1 MENIEKQEIKKSP
14 VKPVEIKKRKS
25 FNIEISFGGVSHSDI
40 LFFTKHVGVALK
52 SGLTII
58 EGLEIVEDQAKGKL
72 KKILANIIQITK
84 SGQPFHIALE
94 KYKKYF
100 SPLYINMV
108 KMGEVSGNLEENLEH
123 LAEHM
128 AKTYE
133 LKKKVKSV
141 MIYPSFVMIAL
152 VGLGLAV
159 ATYVFPKILP
169 LFRTIDL
176 KLPLSTRLLI
186 FVAEI
191 FDKYGLY
198 ISLATI
204 AIVFVIIAILRLDA
218 VKPITH
224 RIIIRIPIIKN
235 IIKNFN
241 LASFTRTFGI
251 LLASGIPVDE
261 SLRNSSDAINN
272 RAYKSAILSFIPEVR
287 KGNNISD
294 AILNY
299 PNLFPKITSHMI
311 HVGESTGNLDELL
324 KYLSDYYEQEVD
336 SAMKNLS
343 SILEPVLLIFIGL
356 AVATVAVAI
365 ISPIYQITGGINR

>member
-1 MENIEKQEIKKSP
+1 MGFAGC
-14 VKPVEIKKRKS
+14 V
-25 FNIEISFGGVSHSDI
+25 
-40 LFFTKHVGVALK
+40 VALMYATK
-52 SGLTII
+52 RSEVKII
-58 EGLEIVEDQAKGKL
+58 
-72 KKILANIIQITK
+72 T
-84 SGQPFHIALE
+84 
-94 KYKKYF
+94 
-100 SPLYINMV
+100 
-108 KMGEVSGNLEENLEH
+108 
-123 LAEHM
+123 
-128 AKTYE
+128 
-133 LKKKVKSV
+133 
-141 MIYPSFVMIAL
+141 
-152 VGLGLAV
+152 
-159 ATYVFPKILP
+159 
-169 LFRTIDL
+169 
-176 KLPLSTRLLI
+176 
-186 FVAEI
+186 
-191 FDKYGLY
+191 
-198 ISLATI
+198 
-204 AIVFVIIAILRLDA
+204 ILRLDA

-224 RIIIRIPIIKN
+224 RIIIRIPIIKD